1 MSGPLST
8 AYPVRRVSLRA
19 PAPAEPV
26 PSPPSRRSGG
36 KIAAVSAL
44 LIVMLLVQMP
54 SAAGALYEHYNRFTE
69 FDRHFS
75 KYSKRYFGAGFDWRY
90 FKAQA
95 IAESGLQVDA
105 RSRAGAVGLMQVM
118 PRTFEDI
125 RQRNPEIT
133 GGLDQPRWNIAAG
146 VWYDR
151 QNFVIWRASRPLV
164 DKLKFM
170 FASYNAGRGNVL
182 RAQRLAL
189 ADGLDGRLWSSI
201 EARLPAV
208 TGHHSRETLG
218 YVNRIFAVKPI
229 LK

>member
-1 MSGPLST
+1 MSS
-8 AYPVRRVSLRA
+8 
-19 PAPAEPV
+19 
-26 PSPPSRRSGG
+26 
-36 KIAAVSAL
+36 L
-44 LIVMLLVQMP
+44 LIVLLLVQTPP
-54 SAAGALYEHYNRFTE
+54 SAETSYEHYNHFTK
-69 FDRHFS
+69 FDRYFS

-95 IAESGLQVDA
+95 IQGAGAESGLQVDA
-105 RSRAGAVGLMQVM
+105 RSRVGAIGLMQVM
-118 PRTFEDI
+118 PRTFKDI
-125 RQRNPEIT
+125 RQRNPEIK

-151 QNFVIWRASRPLV
+151 QNFVLWRELRPLI

-201 EARLPAV
+201 QDRLPAV
-208 TGHHSRETLG
+208 TGRHSRETLR
-218 YVNRIFAVKPI
+218 YVDRIFEVKPV
-229 LK
+229 LN

>member
-1 MSGPLST
+1 MSS
-8 AYPVRRVSLRA
+8 
-19 PAPAEPV
+19 
-26 PSPPSRRSGG
+26 
-36 KIAAVSAL
+36 L
-44 LIVMLLVQMP
+44 LILMLLVQAP
-54 SAAGALYEHYNRFTE
+54 AAADSRYAHFNDFTTY
-69 FDRHFS
+69 DRHFS

-95 IAESGLQVDA
+95 IAESGLDADA
-105 RSRAGAVGLMQVM
+105 RSSAGAIGLMQVM

-125 RQRNPEIT
+125 RRGNPEIL

-146 VWYDR
+146 IWYDR
-151 QNFVIWRASRPLV
+151 RNFVVWRAARPLE

-201 EARLPAV
+201 QDRLPAV
-208 TGHHSRETLG
+208 TGRHSRETLG
-218 YVNRIFAVKPI
+218 YINRIFEVKPV
-229 LK
+229 LR

>member
-1 MSGPLST
+1 MSS
-8 AYPVRRVSLRA
+8 
-19 PAPAEPV
+19 
-26 PSPPSRRSGG
+26 
-36 KIAAVSAL
+36 L
-44 LIVMLLVQMP
+44 LIVLLLVQTPP
-54 SAAGALYEHYNRFTE
+54 SAETSYEHYNHFTK
-69 FDRHFS
+69 FDRYFS

-105 RSRAGAVGLMQVM
+105 RSRVGAIGLMQVM
-118 PRTFEDI
+118 PRTFKDI
-125 RQRNPEIT
+125 RQRNPEIK

-151 QNFVIWRASRPLV
+151 QNFVLWRELRPLI

-201 EARLPAV
+201 QDRLPAV
-208 TGHHSRETLG
+208 TGRHSRETLR
-218 YVNRIFAVKPI
+218 YVDRIFEVKPV
-229 LK
+229 LN

>member
-1 MSGPLST
+1 MYSF
-8 AYPVRRVSLRA
+8 V
-19 PAPAEPV
+19 
-26 PSPPSRRSGG
+26 
-36 KIAAVSAL
+36 IAL
-44 LIVMLLVQMP
+44 LLVQALP
-54 SAAGALYEHYNRFTE
+54 AAGDLYEHYNHFTK

-95 IAESGLQVDA
+95 IAESGLQEDA
-105 RSRAGAVGLMQVM
+105 RSRVGAVGLMQVM
-118 PRTFEDI
+118 PRTFEEI
-125 RQRNPEIT
+125 RDRNPEIK
-133 GGLDQPRWNIAAG
+133 GGLEQPRWNIAAG

-151 QNFVIWRASRPLV
+151 QNFVVWRASRPPV

-201 EARLPAV
+201 EAWLPEV
-208 TGHHSRETLG
+208 SGRHSRETLS
-218 YVNRIFAVKPI
+218 YVRRIFEVKPV
-229 LK
+229 LR

>member
-1 MSGPLST
+1 MSS
-8 AYPVRRVSLRA
+8 
-19 PAPAEPV
+19 
-26 PSPPSRRSGG
+26 
-36 KIAAVSAL
+36 L
-44 LIVMLLVQMP
+44 LIVLLLVQTPP
-54 SAAGALYEHYNRFTE
+54 SAETSYEHYNHFTK
-69 FDRHFS
+69 FDRYFS

-105 RSRAGAVGLMQVM
+105 RSRVGAIGLMQVM
-118 PRTFEDI
+118 PRTFKDI
-125 RQRNPEIT
+125 RQRNPEIK

-151 QNFVIWRASRPLV
+151 QNFVLWRESRPLI

-201 EARLPAV
+201 QDRLPAV
-208 TGHHSRETLG
+208 TGRHSRETLR
-218 YVNRIFAVKPI
+218 YVDRIFEVKPV
-229 LK
+229 LN